1 MSKNFRETLEEEL
14 KKPEFKEEWEKLKQ
28 RKKSFEEEAQNKKV

>member
-1 MSKNFRETLEEEL
+1 LAEEL

-28 RKKSFEEEAQNKKV
+28 RKKSLDEEAQNKKV